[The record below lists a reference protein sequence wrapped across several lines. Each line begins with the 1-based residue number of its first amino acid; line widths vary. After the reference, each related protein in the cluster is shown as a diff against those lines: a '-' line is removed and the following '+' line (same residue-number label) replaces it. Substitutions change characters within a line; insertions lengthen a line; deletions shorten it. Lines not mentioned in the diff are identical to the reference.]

1 MEEEVLKEIM
11 KECNIS
17 KRKAEELL
25 KASLYYGDTYN
36 EAVKNIKKLSVLK
49 KIAI

>member
-1 MEEEVLKEIM
+1 MEEEIVREIM

-25 KASLYYGDTYN
+25 KVSLFYGDTYMK
-36 EAVKNIKKLSVLK
+36 AVENIKKFCLNN
-49 KIAI
+49 I

>member
-11 KECNIS
+11 KECGVS

-25 KASLYYGDTYN
+25 KVSLFYGDTYN
-36 EAVKNIKKLSVLK
+36 EAKESIKNFYLHK
-49 KIAI
+49 